1 VIALAAPEI
10 TITPTNPLLNF
21 PDLNTEVKKLPPVEK
36 PGGSSKQASYSE
48 EQGKEAEKTATRE
61 MQNPRLNR
69 LVEQLGGRNAE
80 LSISMDKGS
89 KKIVIK
95 VVNSQTKEVI
105 RQIPPEELVRLAE
118 SLRESNGSLLDQV
131 V

>member
-1 VIALAAPEI
+1 
-10 TITPTNPLLNF
+10 
-21 PDLNTEVKKLPPVEK
+21 
-36 PGGSSKQASYSE
+36 
-48 EQGKEAEKTATRE
+48 